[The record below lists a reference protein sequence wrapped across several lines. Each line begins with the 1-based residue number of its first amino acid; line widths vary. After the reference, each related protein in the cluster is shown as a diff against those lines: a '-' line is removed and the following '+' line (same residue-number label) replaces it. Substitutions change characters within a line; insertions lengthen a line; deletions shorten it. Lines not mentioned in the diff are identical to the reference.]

1 MCNNISTVAE
11 LIKLKDFSKHATLI
25 TKNSDLSRVVSHVTI
40 MEAPDLN
47 EWVTGGE
54 FVLTTWYSFSQN
66 STIAEESF
74 KKLAPKIAAIGI
86 KTHRFIDQIPKNI
99 IKIAE
104 QFHLPIFEIK
114 RHTLFRNMV
123 NIIANQIQNY
133 QLNMLAEAEIFYKEL
148 IEASAYN
155 DDINKILSLLSTK
168 IHQPVCL
175 MNNDLR
181 VIAQKGKL
189 ISKDNLQIVRAHLS
203 ECFLIPNN
211 FIISN
216 TVDNLAIFPCFIR
229 QKIVG
234 FLIVPKET
242 LKSERYKLT
251 CQQSTSFLSVRLWSL
266 YEDAQKNQL
275 SFIQQLSSNES
286 ISKEYLCSKINKLEL
301 DPTKNMVVCLIH
313 ATDIITILYS
323 YLNLKISSKILI
335 HNNNEILLIYNSNQ
349 ALDILKSLPKILKG
363 EKDKF
368 IIVHSNPTNDIEIL
382 RNYYKLA
389 LNSLE
394 VFKHMKLYGI
404 RKIDDLPLHT
414 MLYGMKDS
422 SSYQYMKDNIL
433 LPIVKFDNEYKGEL
447 LKSLY
452 VYTTFDSLSKSAEYL
467 HIHVNTLRYRLE
479 KLREITGKNIN
490 DTKHKRELVFVSVI
504 ADLENFISDDWR
516 IDYNIENYDH

>member
-1 MCNNISTVAE
+1 MSNNVSTVAE
-11 LIKLKDFSKHATLI
+11 LIKLKDFSRHATLI

-66 STIAEESF
+66 SAIAEESF

-86 KTHRFIDQIPKNI
+86 KTHRFIDQIPENI

-155 DDINKILSLLSTK
+155 DDINKILTLLSTK

-189 ISKDNLQIVRAHLS
+189 ISKDNLQIVRSHLS
-203 ECFLIPNN
+203 ECFLSPND

-216 TVDNLAIFPCFIR
+216 TVDIFAIFPCFIR

-234 FLIVPKET
+234 FLIVPKEI

-266 YEDAQKNQL
+266 YEDVQKNKL
-275 SFIQQLSSNES
+275 TFIQQFASNDD
-286 ISKEYLCSKINKLEL
+286 ISKEYLCSKINKLGV
-301 DPTKNMVVCLIH
+301 DPNRNMVVCLIY
-313 ATDIITILYS
+313 AADIISNLYS
-323 YLNLKISSKILI
+323 YLNFKINSKILI
-335 HNNNEILLIYNSNQ
+335 HNNDEVLLIYNSNQ
-349 ALDILKSLPKILKG
+349 ALDNLKSFPKILHGQKN
-363 EKDKF
+363 KF
-368 IIVHSNPTNDIEIL
+368 IIVHSDPTSDVEIL

-394 VFKHMKLYGI
+394 VFKHMKLWGI
-404 RKIDDLPLHT
+404 RKIDDMPLHT
-414 MLYGMKDS
+414 MLYGMKNS
-422 SSYQYMKDNIL
+422 SSYQFIKNNIL
-433 LPIVKFDNEYKGEL
+433 LPIIKFDNEYKGEL
-447 LKSLY
+447 LKTLY
-452 VYTTFDSLSKSAEYL
+452 VYTTFDSLSKSAEHL

-504 ADLENFISDDWR
+504 ADLENFINDDWR
-516 IDYNIENYDH
+516 IDDTVKSYD